1 LEPIYLVPSYYRLMD
16 ALVKEPGS
24 TGPGFDPIG
33 RQLNVAARAA
43 RGLLD
48 AVLHDAGTT
57 FSSWIVL
64 AAVQHRGPTIQRDLA
79 RQLDMIGPSVVERI
93 DHLESAGLVV
103 RQPVPEDRRASRVSL
118 TDDGRALLARLQG
131 VMRDTEAALTAGL
144 SESDVLATRR
154 VLAHITERARAL
166 RAEPST

>member
-1 LEPIYLVPSYYRLMD
+1 MNRF
-16 ALVKEPGS
+16 VKGPGPGD
-24 TGPGFDPIG
+24 TGFDPIG

-64 AAVQHRGPTIQRDLA
+64 AAVHRRGPIIQRDLA
-79 RQLDMIGPSVVERI
+79 KQLDMIGPSVVERI

-103 RQPVPEDRRASRVSL
+103 RLPVPEDRRASRVSL

-154 VLAHITERARAL
+154 VLDHITERARAL
-166 RAEPST
+166 RAERST

>member
-1 LEPIYLVPSYYRLMD
+1 MN
-16 ALVKEPGS
+16 AFVKGS
-24 TGPGFDPIG
+24 GANESDFDPIG

-48 AVLHDAGTT
+48 AVLHEAGTT

-64 AAVQHRGPTIQRDLA
+64 AAVHRSGPIIQRDLA
-79 RQLDMIGPSVVERI
+79 QQLDMIGPSVVERI

-103 RQPVPEDRRASRVSL
+103 RQPVPGDRRASRVTL
-118 TDDGRALLARLQG
+118 TDEGRALLAQLQG

-144 SESDVLATRR
+144 SKSDVAATRR
-154 VLAHITERARAL
+154 VLRHIAERARML
-166 RAEPST
+166 RAERSA

>member
-1 LEPIYLVPSYYRLMD
+1 MPSYYRVMD
-16 ALVKEPGS
+16 AFVKGPSS
-24 TGPGFDPIG
+24 TEPGFDPIG
-33 RQLNVAARAA
+33 RQLNVAARAT

-64 AAVQHRGPTIQRDLA
+64 AAVQRRGPIIQRDLA
-79 RQLDMIGPSVVERI
+79 KQLDMIGPSVVERI

-118 TDDGRALLARLQG
+118 TDDGRALLVRLQG

-144 SESDVLATRR
+144 GESDVRATRR
-154 VLAHITERARAL
+154 VLGHITERARAL
-166 RAEPST
+166 RAQQSS